1 LELARAVQDDAA
13 QARCLNN
20 LGIIASLR
28 GDPGGA
34 LANYQLAL
42 AAYQQ
47 AGLVRGMAETHH
59 NIGIAWRDRGDHRRA
74 LAAAEQAVRLA
85 MQVADE
91 SLVGLALTGRAE
103 IHLLMA
109 DAALAAAELE
119 RAATAYRRV
128 QFEAGLPDVWRLQG
142 IVAQQRGELPEAI
155 RLLRRAAE
163 IAVTQG
169 SAEALAAVERD
180 LGTALAASGDGA
192 GARAA
197 RQRAQL
203 LYERLGAHHAAR
215 ALAALASG
223 G

>member
-1 LELARAVQDDAA
+1 
-13 QARCLNN
+13 
-20 LGIIASLR
+20 
-28 GDPGGA
+28 
-34 LANYQLAL
+34 
-42 AAYQQ
+42 
-47 AGLVRGMAETHH
+47 M
-59 NIGIAWRDRGDHRRA
+59 
-74 LAAAEQAVRLA
+74 
-85 MQVADE
+85 
-91 SLVGLALTGRAE
+91 
-103 IHLLMA
+103 
-109 DAALAAAELE
+109 
-119 RAATAYRRV
+119 
-128 QFEAGLPDVWRLQG
+128 WRLQG